1 MNISINLKGF
11 VKMSINKS
19 VIAVIAAAIFS
30 QSTLTM
36 AATKPAQTFS
46 RANCGV
52 GWNNTSIIGWWNE
65 SVSYD
70 GFKGTHNMSVQSR
83 QTTSQ
88 GESRTIPKHSQ
99 TAGYRVYSGVTDFI
113 TDKRFWTVRGSH
125 SETLNDRTIVNSNT
139 SATTCNLDISQFI

>member
-1 MNISINLKGF
+1 
-11 VKMSINKS
+11 MSINKS

-52 GWNNTSIIGWWNE
+52 GWNNTSIIGWCNE

-88 GESRTIPKHSQ
+88 GVSRTLPKHSQ
-99 TAGYRVYSGVTDFI
+99 TAGYRVYSGITDSI
-113 TDKRFWTVRGSH
+113 TDSMTDKRFWTVRGTH

>member
-1 MNISINLKGF
+1 
-11 VKMSINKS
+11 MSINKS

-52 GWNNTSIIGWWNE
+52 GWNNTSIIGWCNE

-88 GESRTIPKHSQ
+88 GVSRTLPKHSQ
-99 TAGYRVYSGVTDFI
+99 TAGYRVYSGITDSM
-113 TDKRFWTVRGSH
+113 TDKRFWTVRGTH

>member
-1 MNISINLKGF
+1 MY
-11 VKMSINKS
+11 INKS
-19 VIAVIAAAIFS
+19 VIAVIAVAIFS
-30 QSTLTM
+30 QSTFTM

-46 RANCGV
+46 RANCGL
-52 GWNNTSIIGWWNE
+52 GWYNTSIVGWWNE

-139 SATTCNLDISQFI
+139 IATACNLDISQFI